1 MTPPWTA
8 PIALSPWAIAPMVAA
23 AGVCVGIAMSS
34 WRRRRDLMA
43 RQARDRPGSGAG
55 RFELAQTPFASGN
68 LDVAAEI
75 RLVLA
80 ELDAVAARQ
89 FAGLEMAVQ
98 PDLSVRC
105 DPRAFR
111 EMLSEIIGNA
121 IRQAPCSKV
130 LVGAMRHGGR
140 IQITVTDDG
149 VPRTEVAET
158 AALRRASELAA
169 LHGATLNSDVRTE
182 STTTVLRLPDALPG
196 RAAPAAIVPMKQQ
209 ATSAAPASGI
219 TVNPAG

>member
-1 MTPPWTA
+1 M
-8 PIALSPWAIAPMVAA
+8 AA
-23 AGVCVGIAMSS
+23 ALGVCVGIAVSF
-34 WRRRRDLMA
+34 WRRRRELIA
-43 RQARDRPGSGAG
+43 RQAWDRPGLGAG

-89 FAGLEMAVQ
+89 FAELEMAAP
-98 PDLSVRC
+98 PDLFVRC

-149 VPRTEVAET
+149 MPRTEAVEG

-169 LHGATLNSDVRTE
+169 LHGATLNHEVRIE
-182 STTTVLRLPDALPG
+182 STTTVLRLPDALPA
-196 RAAPAAIVPMKQQ
+196 RPAPPAIVPAKQQ
-209 ATSAAPASGI
+209 ATSAAAASDI
-219 TVNPAG
+219 TVNPAE

>member
-8 PIALSPWAIAPMVAA
+8 PFALSPWAIVPMMAA
-23 AGVCVGIAMSS
+23 LAVCLGIAVSC
-34 WRRRRDLMA
+34 WRRRRDLIA
-43 RQARDRPGSGAG
+43 REAWDRPGFGSG

-75 RLVLA
+75 RLVLTG
-80 ELDAVAARQ
+80 LDAIAARQ

-98 PDLSVRC
+98 PDLFVRC
-105 DPRAFR
+105 DARAFR

-149 VPRTEVAET
+149 VPRTEAAEG
-158 AALRRASELAA
+158 AMLRRASELAA
-169 LHGATLNSDVRTE
+169 LHGATLNSEVRVE
-182 STTTVLRLPDALPG
+182 STTTVLRLPDALPE
-196 RAAPAAIVPMKQQ
+196 RSAATVIVPEQQ
-209 ATSAAPASGI
+209 RPASSAPASGV